1 MNKKKVLI
9 SQPMRGLST
18 EQIKANREQAVE
30 TVIVNGCE
38 VLDSIFDF
46 DDIENIKNKPLHY
59 LAKSIKLIAEEVD
72 AVYFMKG
79 WEQARRCIIEHT
91 TCLAYGIPVYYEVQP
106 EQLVLTK

>member
-18 EQIKANREQAVE
+18 GQIKINREQAVE
-30 TVIVNGCE
+30 AVITNGCE
-38 VLDSIFDF
+38 VLDSVFDF
-46 DDIENIKNKPLHY
+46 DDIENVKNKPLYY
-59 LAKSIKLIAEEVD
+59 LAKSIILIAEEAD

-79 WEQARRCIIEHT
+79 WEQARGCAMEHAV
-91 TCLAYGIPVYYEVQP
+91 CLAYGIPIYYEVQP

>member
-9 SQPMRGLST
+9 SQPMRGLSI
-18 EQIKANREQAVE
+18 EQIKTNREQAVE
-30 TVIVNGCE
+30 TIIVNGCE

-59 LAKSIKLIAEEVD
+59 LAKSIKLIAEEAD

-79 WEQARRCIIEHT
+79 WEQARGCIIEHA
-91 TCLAYGIPVYYEVQP
+91 TCLAYGIPIYYEVQP

>member
-1 MNKKKVLI
+1 MNKKVFI

-30 TVIVNGCE
+30 AVIANGCE

-46 DDIENIKNKPLHY
+46 EDIENIKNKPLYY
-59 LAKSIKLIAEEVD
+59 LAKSIKLIAEEAD

-79 WEQARRCIIEHT
+79 WEQARRCIIEHA
-91 TCLAYGIPVYYEVQP
+91 TCLAYSIPTYYEVQP

>member
-9 SQPMRGLST
+9 SQPMKGLST
-18 EQIKANREQAVE
+18 EQIKINRKQAVE

-46 DDIENIKNKPLHY
+46 DDIENIKNKPLYY
-59 LAKSIKLIAEEVD
+59 LAKSIILIAEKAD

-79 WEQARRCIIEHT
+79 WEQARGCVIEHAA
-91 TCLAYGIPVYYEVQP
+91 CLAYGIPIYYEVQP

>member
-30 TVIVNGCE
+30 IIIANGCE

-46 DDIENIKNKPLHY
+46 DGIENVKNKPLY
-59 LAKSIKLIAEEVD
+59 CLAKSAKLIAEEVD
-72 AVYFMKG
+72 AVHFMKG
-79 WEQARRCIIEHT
+79 WKQARGCVMEHAA
-91 TCLAYGIPVYYEVQP
+91 CLAYGIPVYYEVQP

>member
-59 LAKSIKLIAEEVD
+59 LTKSIKLIA
-72 AVYFMKG
+72 AYFMKR
-79 WEQARRCIIEHT
+79 WEQARGCIIEHA
-91 TCLAYGIPVYYEVQP
+91 TCFAYGIPIYYEVQP

>member
-18 EQIKANREQAVE
+18 EQINANREQAVE
-30 TVIVNGCE
+30 TVTANGCE

-46 DDIENIKNKPLHY
+46 DDVENIKNKSLHY
-59 LAKSIKLIAEEVD
+59 LAKSIILIAEEAD

-79 WEQARRCIIEHT
+79 WEQARGCVIEHAA
-91 TCLAYGIPVYYEVQP
+91 CLAYGIPVYYEAN
-106 EQLVLTK
+106 

>member
-1 MNKKKVLI
+1 MNKKKVLV

-59 LAKSIKLIAEEVD
+59 LTKSIKLI

-79 WEQARRCIIEHT
+79 WEQARGCIIEHA
-91 TCLAYGIPVYYEVQP
+91 TCFAYGIPIYYEVQP

>member
-18 EQIKANREQAVE
+18 EQIKANNV
-30 TVIVNGCE
+30 
-38 VLDSIFDF
+38 
-46 DDIENIKNKPLHY
+46 KNKPLY
-59 LAKSIKLIAEEVD
+59 CLAKSIILIAEEAD

-79 WEQARRCIIEHT
+79 WEQARGCIMEHAA
-91 TCLAYGIPVYYEVQP
+91 CLAYGIPIYYEVQP

>member
-9 SQPMRGLST
+9 SQPMGGLST

-30 TVIVNGCE
+30 TIIANGCE
-38 VLDSIFDF
+38 VLDSIFNF
-46 DDIENIKNKPLHY
+46 DDIENVKNKPLYY
-59 LAKSIKLIAEEVD
+59 LAKSIILIAEEAD

-79 WEQARRCIIEHT
+79 WEQARGCIIEHAA
-91 TCLAYGIPVYYEVQP
+91 CLAYGIPVYYEVQL

>member
-30 TVIVNGCE
+30 TVIINGCE

-46 DDIENIKNKPLHY
+46 DDIENIKNKPLYY
-59 LAKSIKLIAEEVD
+59 LAKSIKLIAEEAD

-79 WEQARRCIIEHT
+79 WEQARGCVMEHAA
-91 TCLAYGIPVYYEVQP
+91 CLAYGIPIYYEVQP

>member
-1 MNKKKVLI
+1 MDKKKVLI

-18 EQIKANREQAVE
+18 EQIKINREQAVE

-46 DDIENIKNKPLHY
+46 DDIENIKNKLLYY

-72 AVYFMKG
+72 AVYSMKG
-79 WEQARRCIIEHT
+79 WEQARGCVMEHAV
-91 TCLAYGIPVYYEVQP
+91 CLAYGIPIYYEVQP

>member
-1 MNKKKVLI
+1 MSKKKVFI

-30 TVIVNGCE
+30 TVTINGCE

-46 DDIENIKNKPLHY
+46 VDIENIKNKPLYY
-59 LAKSIKLIAEEVD
+59 LAKSIKLIAEEAD

-79 WEQARRCIIEHT
+79 WREARGCILEHDA
-91 TCLAYGIPVYYEVQP
+91 CLTYGIPVYYE
-106 EQLVLTK
+106 TN